1 MFLYDQRTTPYEG
14 SKKIE
19 IVEKIRKEN
28 LSFREASRL
37 YGIPEEIFGIGIAS
51 IWKKGAKRFWW
62 NAVAGRV
69 LPAER

>member
-1 MFLYDQRTTPYEG
+1 MKG

-28 LSFREASRL
+28 LSFREASDCM
-37 YGIPEEIFGIGIAS
+37 EFQKEIFGIGIAS